1 MNTTVDFKALS
12 STILEA
18 VKKSNVGVLGI
29 ATTLVGDTLQISHI
43 QTESNRS
50 DIDASNPLIIFKD
63 AKNKKVTLAANAV
76 ASLRVVSLNAPTD
89 FNAANELAGEKFA
102 TGLTQRDNFQFMKEL
117 IENLDG
123 DFDVEKLRIK
133 CVHRLGVPSA
143 NDPETPAM
151 TAACYNGSTDYY
163 EALGNAGGDQSM
175 MQRARED
182 LHTSGVRES
191 LKGKTQATDPK
202 LFAWVPVFSVTMV

>member
-29 ATTLVGDTLQISHI
+29 ATTVVGDTLQISHI

-50 DIDASNPLIIFKD
+50 DIDATNPLIVFKD

-76 ASLRVVSLNAPTD
+76 ASLRVVSLNAPAD
-89 FNAANELAGEKFA
+89 FNAANDLAGEKFA

-123 DFDVEKLRIK
+123 DFDVEKLRLK

-143 NDPETPAM
+143 HDPEVPAM
-151 TAACYNGSTDYY
+151 TAACYNGSNDYY
-163 EALGNAGGDQSM
+163 AALGEAGGDQTA
-175 MQRARED
+175 MQRAREE
-182 LHTSGVRES
+182 LHTSGIRES
-191 LKGKTQATDPK
+191 LKSKTQESDPK
-202 LFAWVPVFSVTMV
+202 LFAWVPVFAVTME